1 MVPSAST
8 VSQRRESNED
18 GDHGVVGQRSPGMRG
33 GCEIPVPVATVLPP
47 NTPLLGAGGAHLLA
61 ACPVPL
67 PARPSEGS
75 SGSREGS
82 GVQLHTPALLHRC
95 LLRSRPAL
103 ILPQSQSLGQHS
115 TLCTGWEAAQSRT
128 TLSPPPSQLCQS
140 PPLRDLHQAL
150 AEGCGSVASLAPNP
164 APSLDPRP
172 EGIWATSLAPAEDRR
187 LNPAE
192 MPSPLAAFAA
202 TASHPTARCR
212 ATLPALHSITQGASS
227 QPHRVNPR
235 ASLCPGCPRPGTCPA
250 SSGITWQ
257 CLCCQR
263 CGLPRRGIGDGACP
277 SPLRDCYL
285 SGQGVKSPKPHH
297 FPVQGF
303 VLTAA
308 FGKWLTSS
316 AISGLVLIRGC
327 FGAGAVVVPTGGFCS
342 IPVPQAIRD
351 IGRLHF
357 LSPAAA
363 QAASFSWHPRA
374 PQSTLGPVLRQS
386 QSRAIPQPWG
396 YPPTHPACP
405 EGLQV

>member
-1 MVPSAST
+1 M
-8 VSQRRESNED
+8 
-18 GDHGVVGQRSPGMRG
+18 VGQRSPGMRG

-82 GVQLHTPALLHRC
+82 GVQLRTPALLHRC

-235 ASLCPGCPRPGTCPA
+235 AGLCPGCPRPGTCPA

-263 CGLPRRGIGDGACP
+263 CGLPRCGIGDGACP

-342 IPVPQAIRD
+342 IPVPQAIKGHWEAAFSFPRC
-351 IGRLHF
+351 
-357 LSPAAA
+357 SP
-363 QAASFSWHPRA
+363 SSIILLA
-374 PQSTLGPVLRQS
+374 PQSPSEHPWPCAASEPEQGDTPALG
-386 QSRAIPQPWG
+386 A
-396 YPPTHPACP
+396 PTHPP
-405 EGLQV
+405 SMPRGSPGLGPCWDPPAQGC